1 MTKTPSANSPD
12 EGAKRDWR
20 SWEES
25 RKDPQRALRVA
36 KAEWEDYEVVCHH
49 DETNR
54 NADINAFI
62 RRRIKAFR
70 RKNPDVKLPSDQPPA
85 NF

>member
-1 MTKTPSANSPD
+1 MTKTPDDASPAK
-12 EGAKRDWR
+12 GAKRDWR

-36 KAEWEDYEVVCHH
+36 KAEWEDYEVVCAH
-49 DETNR
+49 ERTNR
-54 NADINAFI
+54 NSDINAFI

-70 RKNPDVKLPSDQPPA
+70 RKNPNVPMPSDTASPEP
-85 NF
+85 